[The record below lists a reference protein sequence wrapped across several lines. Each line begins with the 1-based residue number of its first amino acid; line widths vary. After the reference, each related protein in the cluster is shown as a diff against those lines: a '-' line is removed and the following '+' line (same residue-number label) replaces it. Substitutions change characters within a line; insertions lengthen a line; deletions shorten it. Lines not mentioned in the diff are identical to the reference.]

1 MKKLLIGSW
10 PYLTCLIAGFLLYSI
25 GIQSKEDPKALF
37 INIAA
42 TLFAVPLLFL
52 VYDQAKKFSS
62 RKLNKEL
69 FDYAKMQIDREVL
82 SIVRQLMKI
91 VLPYD
96 KQDKSH
102 KELQTFLNM
111 SKTGFLALFESE
123 TYLGFQVFKL
133 WASSENNLTKILQNP
148 FIVQKLED
156 DQTIA
161 IIKLL
166 KSVHWLEDIHRN
178 IDDLYELSD
187 TKESRYEIKSGAQI
201 SQFNTDFPDRRVLLK
216 RLDKDKLMV
225 MDFGDFAPY
234 EISKLLKSCRVNSNY
249 ADDLASAIFDII
261 NFVNGWLKAT
271 GDEFIVD
278 TRMFRPRVPA

>member
-10 PYLTCLIAGFLLYSI
+10 PYLTCLIAGFSLYLI
-25 GIQSKEDPKALF
+25 GIKSQEDSKALF

-42 TLFAVPLLFL
+42 TLLAVPLLFL
-52 VYDQAKKFSS
+52 VYDLAKKFSS

-82 SIVRQLMKI
+82 SIVTQLMKI
-91 VLPYD
+91 VLPYH

-102 KELQTFLNM
+102 KGLQALLNL
-111 SKTGFLALFESE
+111 SKTGIRAVFDNE

-133 WASSENNLTKILQNP
+133 WATSEDNLTKILQNP

-166 KSVHWLEDIHRN
+166 KSVHWLEDLHRN
-178 IDDLYELSD
+178 IDDLYKLSD
-187 TKESRYEIKSGAQI
+187 SKESQYEIKSGAQI
-201 SQFNTDFPDRRVLLK
+201 SQFNTDFPDRRLLLK
-216 RLDKDKLMV
+216 NLGKDKFKV

-234 EISKLLKSCRVNSNY
+234 EISKLLKSCQVNSDY
-249 ADDLASAIFDII
+249 ANDLASAIFDVIDSI
-261 NFVNGWLKAT
+261 NGWLKAT

-278 TRMFRPRVPA
+278 TRMFRTRVPA